1 MKHSAKK
8 RSLKKLPMIM
18 AMVLLLVTSA
28 PAAATQD
35 MRAAAQEAAKQRT
48 ELLNRAT
55 LEEQTARDQ
64 AKKSRDTIF
73 QDKKALTR
81 AIGQKRK
88 ENRALAKKNLKI
100 QTNINSLNA
109 REAELRAK
117 LAEMDAVV
125 KELSGFVRISAKDLD
140 TLISHSLR
148 SAVIRDRASKIRPL
162 VNADKFPAMAD
173 IQTMTDLLMD
183 EILASGQVR
192 IEQGNIIDQTGK
204 EVVAKLLVLGNFTA
218 AYQLN
223 NKVGFLLFSDQSQQ
237 LFALSKPPS
246 LVMQKAIKR
255 YMNGEAD
262 AVPIDVSKGGAMR
275 QLTHKLS
282 LLEQIPKG
290 GVVVWPIL
298 AIALFAG
305 LIILE
310 RVVFLAR
317 KRLDAARFMKELK
330 QLMTH
335 GEWDGCD
342 RLFAGH
348 KTKPLARSLAAGME
362 FRTLKRTDME
372 NALQEAILREI
383 PPLERFLSTL
393 GMLAAIA
400 PLMGLLGTV
409 TGMINTFHVITF
421 YGTSD
426 PRMMSGGISE
436 ALVTTMLGLCVAIP
450 IMLCHT
456 LLSRQ
461 VETMIA
467 TMEEKAVAMVNA
479 VFILGNREC

>member
-1 MKHSAKK
+1 
-8 RSLKKLPMIM
+8 MILT
-18 AMVLLLVTSA
+18 MVLLVAPTA
-28 PAAATQD
+28 PAAAAQD
-35 MRAAAQEAAKQRT
+35 MRAAAQEAARQRK

-55 LEEQTARDQ
+55 LEKQTAQTQ
-64 AKKSRDTIF
+64 AQKSRETIF
-73 QDKKALTR
+73 QDKKALNL
-81 AIGQKRK
+81 AIAQKRK
-88 ENRALAKKNLKI
+88 ENLALAKKNRHI
-100 QTNINSLNA
+100 QTKIKTLTS
-109 REAELRAK
+109 REAKLRAT
-117 LAEMDAVV
+117 LADMDAVV
-125 KELSGFVRISAKDLD
+125 KELAGFVRISAKDLD

-148 SAVIRDRASKIRPL
+148 SAIIKGRAEAIQPL
-162 VNADKFPAMAD
+162 VNADKFPAMED
-173 IQTMTDLLMD
+173 IRTMKDLVMD
-183 EILASGQVR
+183 EILASGQVQ
-192 IEQGNIIDQTGK
+192 IQQANIIDQTGK
-204 EVVAKLLVLGNFTA
+204 EVTARCLVLGNFTA
-218 AYQLN
+218 AYELN

-262 AVPIDVSKGGAMR
+262 AVPMDVSKGGAMR

-298 AIALFAG
+298 AIALLAL

-310 RVVFLAR
+310 RVVFLIR
-317 KRLDAARFMKELK
+317 KRLDGTRFMKELK
-330 QLMTH
+330 QLMVRQ
-335 GEWDGCD
+335 EWEGCD
-342 RLFAGH
+342 RLFAAH

-362 FRTLKRTDME
+362 FRTLKRADME

-467 TMEEKAVAMVNA
+467 TMEEKAVALVNA